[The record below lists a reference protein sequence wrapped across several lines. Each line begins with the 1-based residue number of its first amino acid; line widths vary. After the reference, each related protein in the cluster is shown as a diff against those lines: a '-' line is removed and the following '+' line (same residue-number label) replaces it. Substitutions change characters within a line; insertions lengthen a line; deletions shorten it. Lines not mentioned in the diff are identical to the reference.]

1 MHGIASVKSS
11 TGCPYAGGDGVTFSR
26 GEVVRLGKMACWGSA
41 CIQFV
46 VELGDGSVAFVNA
59 SKQDK
64 DEEKWLRKIAKQI
77 RGAIAADRSTGWR
90 TVWTEVS
97 L

>member
-1 MHGIASVKSS
+1 MFGIKSVKSN
-11 TGCPYAGGDGVTFSR
+11 TGCPYAGGDAVTFSR
-26 GEVVRLGKMACWGSA
+26 GEVVRFGKMACWGSA

-46 VELGDGSVAFVNA
+46 VELGDGSVVFVNA
-59 SKQDK
+59 SRQDK

-77 RGAIAADRSTGWR
+77 RGALMADRSTGWITR
-90 TVWTEVS
+90 WTEVA

>member
-1 MHGIASVKSS
+1 MFGVASVESN
-11 TGCPYAGGDGVTFSR
+11 TGCPYAGGEAVTFSR
-26 GEVVRLGKMACWGSA
+26 GEVVRFGKMAFWGSA
-41 CIQFV
+41 GINFV
-46 VELGDGSVAFVNA
+46 VELGDGSVVFVNA
-59 SKQDK
+59 SKQTK

-77 RGAIAADRSTGWR
+77 RGAIWADRSTGWR